1 MDSKQQLRLLW
12 SSRWWLAGLALVA
25 GVAAYFVSA
34 SRTDIY
40 RASALV
46 QVIPAQQADGPSL
59 GTDQLLQ
66 ATNFYA
72 ELAQT
77 TRILDVAQRQGRFRE
92 PLTDRVD
99 VTPEPDLLVLEFSGE
114 SPLPGVA
121 AAYAN
126 AYARAFVDEVGDLE
140 EAERRRLLASPQ
152 RRVNELQEDLRSV
165 SAGSAEAAALDA
177 ELQALQARLVDVAL
191 TPTDTARVIQPAI
204 APREPS
210 APNPLRDAILA
221 VILTLV
227 VGASVAL
234 LRHALTDRYAS
245 VEEAALDLRLP
256 VLAELPKAA
265 GGEPKALEA
274 FRKLR
279 AQVEFTLSAQQ
290 APEPSAPSR
299 ATQSEERRNVLLVTS
314 PEAASGKTYVTSN
327 LSRAL
332 AADGRRVVA
341 VDGDLRRPTLHDA
354 FGIERMP
361 GLGEV
366 LTSGR
371 TEDLDLS
378 LHTIPLPDAARR
390 RGGALEAVPAGRPGE
405 DTAERLS
412 SSTMAGVTAELS
424 QDSDIVVL
432 DSPPVLAIVD
442 AVVLTRYADGV
453 VLVVDARRS
462 RRRNIRRAVETLRAV
477 QAPILGLAFNR
488 SRVSASEYG
497 YYGALPTGP
506 RQEPELTR

>member
-12 SSRWWLAGLALVA
+12 SSRWWLAALALVA
-25 GVAAYFVSA
+25 GVAAYLVSSA
-34 SRTDIY
+34 RTDVY

-72 ELAQT
+72 ELART
-77 TRILDVAQRQGRFRE
+77 TRILDVAERQGRFRE
-92 PLTDRVD
+92 SIADRVD

-114 SPLPGVA
+114 SPRPGLA

-126 AYARAFVDEVGDLE
+126 AYARAFADEVADLE
-140 EAERRRLLASPQ
+140 EVERRRLLAGPQ
-152 RRVNELQEDLRSV
+152 RRVNEIREDLQAV
-165 SAGSAEAAALDA
+165 PTGSAEEAALDA
-177 ELQALQARLVDVAL
+177 ELQALQARLADVAL
-191 TPTDTARVIQPAI
+191 TPTDSARIIQPAI

-221 VILTLV
+221 MIVTFVI
-227 VGASVAL
+227 GASVAL

-245 VEEAALDLRLP
+245 LEEAALDLRLP

-265 GGEPKALEA
+265 PGEPKALEA

-279 AQVEFTLSAQQ
+279 AQVEFTLSAQ
-290 APEPSAPSR
+290 PVSEPSTQPR
-299 ATQSEERRNVLLVTS
+299 ATGSDERRNVLLVTS

-332 AADGRRVVA
+332 AADGRHVLA

-354 FGIERMP
+354 FGIERTP

-378 LHTIPLPDAARR
+378 IHTIALPDAARR
-390 RGGALEAVPAGRPGE
+390 RGGVLETIPAGRPGE

-424 QDSDIVVL
+424 RDSDIVLL

-477 QAPILGLAFNR
+477 QAPILELVFNR

-497 YYGALPTGP
+497 YYGAMPTSV